1 MCLCVSERESI
12 HSHAVVS
19 ARQYLSP
26 HLLIW
31 SITTHTHTFSFSLCY
46 MLFFAVV
53 TSNFNFNSLNLPLLQ
68 LVQTLSHTYVYTH
81 THIARDMEVCTEVEY
96 WRLFNLHQ
104 FPHFDFILILPHT
117 VTLIL
122 YSLPHTLLP
131 LLYLSLSQRHMYTLI
146 SVSIIFCTLPFSL
159 SLALL
164 SFDSVSLCLCRSHSV
179 KVPLFSPCLR
189 LSSCTVS

>member
-1 MCLCVSERESI
+1 
-12 HSHAVVS
+12 
-19 ARQYLSP
+19 
-26 HLLIW
+26 
-31 SITTHTHTFSFSLCY
+31 

-81 THIARDMEVCTEVEY
+81 THTHSQRYGSLHWGRILETFY
-96 WRLFNLHQ
+96 LHQ